1 MAIDKSKRA
10 TYINFIGIERSAA
23 DSAAFI
29 ALPAQARA
37 LYLDLRRQ
45 FNGKNNGDICA
56 ADSVLSPYGWAHSSI
71 AKNLLLL
78 VKHGLIVKTRKGGI
92 GAMSRTP
99 TLYGFTD
106 LPIMANPSKGIS
118 GELPSLAYRDFK
130 PEAKVEPKSPRTKK
144 QIGSPHGDYYGTPD
158 GPLKVHHVTPPP
170 SKVHAVYFRF
180 PTENAESR
188 CASTL
193 SRRLRHFCPHVAES
207 TRGGH
212 PYNLAIQGESANSKP
227 MVTEHGRAG

>member
-1 MAIDKSKRA
+1 MAIGKSKRA
-10 TYINFIGIERSAA
+10 SYVNFIGIERSVA
-23 DSAAFI
+23 DSPAFI
-29 ALPAQARA
+29 SLPAQARA
-37 LYLDLRRQ
+37 LYVDLRRQ

-78 VKHGLIVKTRKGGI
+78 VKHGLIVKTRQGGI

-106 LPIMANPSKGIS
+106 LSIVANPSKGIA
-118 GELPSLAYRDFK
+118 GAMPSLAYREFK
-130 PEAKVEPKSPRTKK
+130 PDARMESTSTRTKK
-144 QIGSPHGDYYGTPD
+144 QIGGSRGDNYGTP
-158 GPLKVHHVTPPP
+158 GRPLKVHHMTPPFW
-170 SKVHAVYFRF
+170 KGHAVYFRF
-180 PTENAESR
+180 PAENDENR

-193 SRRLRHFCPHVAES
+193 SRRLRHFGPHVVES

-212 PYNLAIQGESANSKP
+212 PYNLAIQGQSANSAP
-227 MVTEHGRAG
+227 MVAKHVRAA